1 MRRLSTVPTLGL
13 ALALA
18 FTLTAACDSGG
29 SAPPPAPVPAAPPAQ
44 PAGSKF
50 TVDYM
55 TAGFPPVQVEV
66 LKAGSGKLVPFG
78 GMLTIHYT
86 GNAIGKPAYD
96 SSRGKEPKEVAAGV
110 GKVLPGVDA
119 ALIKMR
125 EGDHWK
131 LTIPAELGFGD
142 KAGPKVPANSVLE
155 FEVEVV
161 KVLD

>member
-1 MRRLSTVPTLGL
+1 MRHLTAIL
-13 ALALA
+13 ALVLA
-18 FTLTAACDSGG
+18 CTLTTACDSGG
-29 SAPPPAPVPAAPPAQ
+29 SAPVAAPTPAGPPAQ

-55 TAGFPPVQVEV
+55 SAGFPPVQVEV
-66 LKAGSGKLVPFG
+66 LKAGTGKMVVYG
-78 GMLTIHYT
+78 GMLTMHYT
-86 GNAIGKPAYD
+86 GNAVGKEPYD
-96 SSRGKEPKEVAAGV
+96 TSRGKQPKEVGAGV

-155 FEVEVV
+155 FEVEIVSV
-161 KVLD
+161 E

>member
-1 MRRLSTVPTLGL
+1 MRHLTAAL

-18 FTLTAACDSGG
+18 MTLTTACDSGG
-29 SAPPPAPVPAAPPAQ
+29 SAPVAAPTPAAPPAQ

-55 TAGFPPVQVEV
+55 SAGFPPVQVEV
-66 LKAGSGKLVPFG
+66 LKAGAGKMVVYG
-78 GMLTIHYT
+78 GMLKMHYT
-86 GNAIGKPAYD
+86 GNAVGKEPYD
-96 SSRGKEPKEVAAGV
+96 TSRGKQPKEVGAGI
-110 GKVLPGVDA
+110 GGVLPGVDA

-131 LTIPAELGFGD
+131 LTIPAELGFAD

-155 FEVEVV
+155 FEVEIVSV
-161 KVLD
+161 E

>member
-1 MRRLSTVPTLGL
+1 MRRLGTALAL

-18 FTLTAACDSGG
+18 FTAACDSGG
-29 SAPPPAPVPAAPPAQ
+29 GEAPAPQPGPAAPPAQ

-55 TAGFPPVQVEV
+55 TAGYPPVEVEV
-66 LKAGSGKLVPFG
+66 LKAGAGKPVVYG

-86 GNAIGKPAYD
+86 GNAVGKPAYD
-96 SSRGKEPKEVAAGV
+96 TSRGKEPKEVAAGV

-131 LTIPAELGFGD
+131 LTIPPELGFGD
-142 KAGPKVPANSVLE
+142 KAGPKVPANSTLE